1 MNRLDVLLLYEPSGA
16 EPISHRP
23 EDVSK
28 RCRSPKTRNHDI
40 EDDGDRRLSITTL
53 KKHTSLRARIRKEE
67 TVTEIYNGW
76 VIADFRDLHQLA
88 ASTAPEQL
96 LGSLAPAMPPILVC
110 YL

>member
-1 MNRLDVLLLYEPSGA
+1 MVMYPWWVGCFAASALETNEYG
-16 EPISHRP
+16 
-23 EDVSK
+23 K
-28 RCRSPKTRNHDI
+28 R
-40 EDDGDRRLSITTL
+40 
-53 KKHTSLRARIRKEE
+53 RIRKEE

-88 ASTAPEQL
+88 ASTALEQL

>member
-1 MNRLDVLLLYEPSGA
+1 MTKHLIRKTEQMRAERDCETKLLA
-16 EPISHRP
+16 
-23 EDVSK
+23 
-28 RCRSPKTRNHDI
+28 
-40 EDDGDRRLSITTL
+40 TTTS

-67 TVTEIYNGW
+67 IVTEIYNGW

-88 ASTAPEQL
+88 ASTALEQL

>member
-1 MNRLDVLLLYEPSGA
+1 MAGHINFNDS
-16 EPISHRP
+16 
-23 EDVSK
+23 
-28 RCRSPKTRNHDI
+28 
-40 EDDGDRRLSITTL
+40 
-53 KKHTSLRARIRKEE
+53 RKNKVK

-88 ASTAPEQL
+88 ASTALEQL